1 MSALIRRL
9 AQRVG
14 LVALLALGGA
24 VTGIADDAL
33 TPPQTD
39 AVKKLVHDYLLE
51 HPEVIVDSLKAA
63 DERQQASAQADQQKV
78 VSERHAELFD
88 DPASPVLGNPK
99 GSVTIVEFFDF
110 RCPYCKGM
118 AKDLRDLVQA
128 DGNIRLIYK
137 DFPILG
143 PASHFASKAALAAQK
158 QGKYAALHDALMAFK
173 GQISDDVVLDLAKR
187 AGLDVAQLKKD
198 MEAPEI
204 ETQIRKNYNLASALK
219 LSGTP
224 GFVIGDS
231 VVDGAMPLDKM
242 KALVAAQRKS

>member
-78 VSERHAELFD
+78 VSERQCTVAVFKVRYRESISARCACDAEPTQFYNGVNRWGYDIISEPTSLSED
-88 DPASPVLGNPK
+88 M
-99 GSVTIVEFFDF
+99 T
-110 RCPYCKGM
+110 
-118 AKDLRDLVQA
+118 AKQ
-128 DGNIRLIYK
+128 
-137 DFPILG
+137 
-143 PASHFASKAALAAQK
+143 
-158 QGKYAALHDALMAFK
+158 
-173 GQISDDVVLDLAKR
+173 
-187 AGLDVAQLKKD
+187 
-198 MEAPEI
+198 
-204 ETQIRKNYNLASALK
+204 
-219 LSGTP
+219 
-224 GFVIGDS
+224 
-231 VVDGAMPLDKM
+231 
-242 KALVAAQRKS
+242 